1 MLYSGY
7 TPVNIKLIVF
17 LIYHNEDIE
26 VFIMN
31 TIYNYLS
38 YFWGK
43 TVPFITR
50 GMIMYAV
57 VIGLHY
63 SAANLYP
70 RMCTPVTVIGFIMS
84 PFMVIAPHCAGLR
97 WLITFTGTQIQNMW
111 LWLAG
116 YLICYADGVVR
127 DNFTSKTPTENKN
140 TVDVTTQYPQT
151 RSRTRSVNNMDSGSE

>member
-1 MLYSGY
+1 VLCLGY
-7 TPVNIKLIVF
+7 TLESIKLIVF
-17 LIYHNEDIE
+17 LIHHNEDIE

-43 TVPFITR
+43 TIPFITR

-111 LWLAG
+111 LWIAG
-116 YLICYADGVVR
+116 YLIYYADGVVR
-127 DNFTSKTPTENKN
+127 ENFTSKTPAENKN

-151 RSRTRSVNNMDSGSE
+151 RSRTRSVNNTDSGSE

>member
-38 YFWGK
+38 YFWDK
-43 TVPFITR
+43 TAPFITR

-111 LWLAG
+111 LWVAG
-116 YLICYADGVVR
+116 YLIYYADGVVR
-127 DNFTSKTPTENKN
+127 ENFTSKTPAENKN

>member
-1 MLYSGY
+1 
-7 TPVNIKLIVF
+7 
-17 LIYHNEDIE
+17 
-26 VFIMN
+26 MN

-43 TVPFITR
+43 TIPFITR
-50 GMIMYAV
+50 GMIMYAGV
-57 VIGLHY
+57 VVLHY

-70 RMCTPVTVIGFIMS
+70 RMCTPVTIIGFIMS

-116 YLICYADGVVR
+116 YLIYYADGVVR
-127 DNFTSKTPTENKN
+127 DNFTSKTPAENKN